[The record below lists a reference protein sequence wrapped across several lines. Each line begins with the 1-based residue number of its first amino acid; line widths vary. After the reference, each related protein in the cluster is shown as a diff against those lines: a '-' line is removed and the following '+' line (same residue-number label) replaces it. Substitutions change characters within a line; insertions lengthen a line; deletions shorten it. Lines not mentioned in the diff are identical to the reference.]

1 MGKGLSKDEMLGDGI
16 IREGV
21 LELGTLRIDEAKKD
35 EEPIVIFGVQFLVAI
50 NSFLDTFMLNLWD
63 IYIYTHIYDADKK
76 HFIIQFIW
84 L

>member
-1 MGKGLSKDEMLGDGI
+1 MGKGLSKDEIFGDGI

-35 EEPIVIFGVQFLVAI
+35 EEPIVIFGVQFLLAI

-63 IYIYTHIYDADKK
+63 IYIYIYETDKK